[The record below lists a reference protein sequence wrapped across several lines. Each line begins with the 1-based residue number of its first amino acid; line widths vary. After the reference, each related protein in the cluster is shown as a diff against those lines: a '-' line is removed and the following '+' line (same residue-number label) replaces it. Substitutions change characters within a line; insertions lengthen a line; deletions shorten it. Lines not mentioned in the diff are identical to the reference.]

1 MYLLTAAKLNTSTK
15 RAIYAFN
22 SMKATTD
29 QRDAHKRYHFTLTL
43 GCIDE
48 GKCFHLTGCSKG
60 DKKRFLK

>member
-1 MYLLTAAKLNTSTK
+1 MYLLTAAKLNTPTK

-60 DKKRFLK
+60 DKKKDF